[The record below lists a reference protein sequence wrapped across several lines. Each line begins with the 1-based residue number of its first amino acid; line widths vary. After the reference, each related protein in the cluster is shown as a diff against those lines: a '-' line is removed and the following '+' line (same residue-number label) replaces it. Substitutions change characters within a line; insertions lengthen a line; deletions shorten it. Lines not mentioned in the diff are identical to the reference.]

1 MHPRFKFQKNNMVTF
16 KTKIKKIGRTFGL
29 YISRSTTDQPLLD
42 NLVLKLKPINCGIDL
57 IRIGGDNDGGYLI
70 PNDLEG
76 VKFSFSPGVSN
87 IANFEYE
94 CLERGIPSFLADY
107 SVNQP
112 PIELKGCQFLKKFVG
127 SYNNVHTITLE
138 KWISES
144 LPKDFKEDLI
154 LQMDIEGAEYET
166 LLATPFSILEKF
178 RIMVVEFHHFHNLD
192 NKEYYNLVN
201 ATIEKIRESFSLVHL
216 HPNNFEG
223 ITNVN
228 GVLMPSVI
236 EATFLRKDRV
246 KLTNKL
252 NKLPHLLDQPNNPDL
267 DDIILP
273 LNWNK

>member
-1 MHPRFKFQKNNMVTF
+1 MAYF
-16 KTKIKKIGRTFGL
+16 KTKIKKISRQVGL
-29 YISRSTTDQPLLD
+29 YISRSTTDQALL
-42 NLVLKLKPINCGIDL
+42 NKLVLKLKPIDCGIEL
-57 IRIGGDNDGGYLI
+57 IRIGGNNDGGYLV
-70 PNDLEG
+70 PDDLEG

-94 CLERGIPSFLADY
+94 CLERGILSFLADY
-107 SVNQP
+107 SVNNP
-112 PIELKGCQFLKKFVG
+112 PIELKDCQFLKKFVG
-127 SYNNVHTITLE
+127 AYNNFQTITLE

-166 LLATPFSILEKF
+166 LLATPVSILEKF

-201 ATIEKIRESFSLVHL
+201 ATIEKIKETFDPVHL
-216 HPNNFEG
+216 HANNYEG

-236 EATFLRKDRV
+236 EVTFLRKDRV
-246 KLTNKL
+246 KHTNKL
-252 NKLPHLLDQPNNPDL
+252 YTLPHLLDQPNNPDIEE
-267 DDIILP
+267 IILP
-273 LNWNK
+273 LNWNN